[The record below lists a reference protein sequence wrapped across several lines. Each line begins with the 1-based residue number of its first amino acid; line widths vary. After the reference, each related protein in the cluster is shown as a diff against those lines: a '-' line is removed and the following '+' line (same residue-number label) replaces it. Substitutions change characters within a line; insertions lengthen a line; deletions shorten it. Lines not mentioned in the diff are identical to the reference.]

1 MKNKKVIK
9 SDITFSEACRILG
22 KSERTLSRYIK
33 KGLIIPEKIKSQKG
47 SIEYRFNKAD
57 LEAFKIPGT
66 DKKRPDIIDDTRQGT
81 GQNRDVIILLKETTE
96 VLKEQ
101 LKIKDEQLKS
111 MSKKIDQLIERSR
124 ESNILIKGM
133 ANKLLLLENTNKDEN
148 REVKKE
154 PTEVKADDTTR
165 QVKRQDRGQKVKD
178 FFKRLFK
185 G

>member
-1 MKNKKVIK
+1 MKKKEVKEVKNEINF
-9 SDITFSEACRILG
+9 IEACKILG

-33 KGLIIPEKIKSQKG
+33 KSLIIPEKIRSQKG
-47 SIEYRFNKAD
+47 SIEYRFNRAK

-66 DKKRPDIIDDTRQGT
+66 DKIRTDIIDDKRQDT

-96 VLKEQ
+96 VLKDQ
-101 LKIKDEQLKS
+101 LKIKDEQIKS

-133 ANKLLLLENTNKDEN
+133 ANKLLLIEGKNKEEN
-148 REVKKE
+148 KE
-154 PTEVKADDTTR
+154 DIKQDIRQDTR
-165 QVKRQDRGQKVKD
+165 QGSGQKIKV

>member
-1 MKNKKVIK
+1 MKKKEVKEVKNEINF
-9 SDITFSEACRILG
+9 IEACKILG

-33 KGLIIPEKIKSQKG
+33 KSLIIPEKIRSQKG
-47 SIEYRFNKAD
+47 SIEYRFNRAE

-66 DKKRPDIIDDTRQGT
+66 DKIRTDIIDDTRQDT

-96 VLKEQ
+96 VLKDQ
-101 LKIKDEQLKS
+101 LKIKDEQIKS

-133 ANKLLLLENTNKDEN
+133 ANKLLLIEGKNKEEN
-148 REVKKE
+148 REDIKQ
-154 PTEVKADDTTR
+154 DIR
-165 QVKRQDRGQKVKD
+165 QDIRQDRGQKIKG